1 MKTTLQ
7 LSQLL
12 ADIQVAYTNL
22 RGFHWNIKGR
32 EFYVLHSKF
41 EDIYNDLNEK
51 ADEIAERIL
60 MLGETPA
67 HNYSEYLKISKINNF
82 VKNWIMDKIL
92 ITPKNEK
99 QLQLLKLLLEEM
111 KIKFRYEKNEGE
123 TINSELEDKIN
134 EARTEKKEG
143 KLLTIDPKKIWESI

>member
-1 MKTTLQ
+1 MPRIWISLVQ
-7 LSQLL
+7 LSKSNNYFV
-12 ADIQVAYTNL
+12 I
-22 RGFHWNIKGR
+22 
-32 EFYVLHSKF
+32 
-41 EDIYNDLNEK
+41 LN
-51 ADEIAERIL
+51 
-60 MLGETPA
+60 
-67 HNYSEYLKISKINNF
+67 LKISKIYNF
-82 VKNWIMDKIL
+82 VKNWIMENIL

-111 KIKFRYEKNEGE
+111 KIKFRYEKNENE